1 MIKIFLIAPAMKIF
15 ILARYLLLYLN
26 VISEWKKNKYRTI
39 QEWTKVF
46 LGAEGTVIWSK
57 NVVKPKN
64 NCT

>member
-1 MIKIFLIAPAMKIF
+1 MKIF

-26 VISEWKKNKYRTI
+26 VITEWKKNKYRTI
-39 QEWTKVF
+39 QDWTKVV

-57 NVVKPKN
+57 NVVKPQN